1 MAETISSANFDS
13 KVIQS
18 SVPVVVDFFASWCGP
33 CRQMAPI
40 FDQVGQELGAQCLF
54 VKVNIDDD
62 RDLAIKYNVSS
73 IPTLLFFKNGSMVAK
88 ETGFMS
94 KDALVEKVEEICK

>member
-1 MAETISSANFDS
+1 MSEVVSGASFDT

-18 SVPVVVDFFASWCGP
+18 KLPVVVDFYAAWCGP

-40 FDQVGQELGAQCLF
+40 FDQVSQEVGATCTL

-62 RDLAIKYNVSS
+62 RDLAIKYGVSS
-73 IPTLLFFKNGSMVAK
+73 IPTLLFFKNGTVVAK
-88 ETGFMS
+88 ETGFIS
-94 KDALVEKVEEICK
+94 KDVLSEKVAALCK